1 MSRRT
6 PSDIIRP
13 HITWSPF
20 SSFTLAASK
29 PSLSDGTHT
38 IFLATQSAC
47 ASPLLRKSFSKKR
60 YLLSSAAGSAM
71 SEISPAAVE
80 SEPQVGEA
88 ELMAGVSETAG
99 KLMLPPT
106 TGSASGGSM
115 EDGLTSDL
123 ALISVLLK
131 QQKLDYEYVIYTE
144 RSVWSFERP
153 QRQIKE
159 QVHRTISLDLFRS
172 DNNIPTHLYLKGFY

>member
-1 MSRRT
+1 MKIELNVMSRRT
-6 PSDIIRP
+6 LCDIIRP

-20 SSFTLAASK
+20 SSFMLAASK
-29 PSLSDGTHT
+29 PSLSDGTQT
-38 IFLATQSAC
+38 IFLAAQSAC

-60 YLLSSAAGSAM
+60 YLLSSGSAM
-71 SEISPAAVE
+71 SEISPAEVE
-80 SEPQVGEA
+80 SEPQLGKV
-88 ELMAGVSETAG
+88 ELMAGVSETAD

-131 QQKLDYEYVIYTE
+131 QQKLDYEYGIYTE
-144 RSVWSFERP
+144 RSVW
-153 QRQIKE
+153 
-159 QVHRTISLDLFRS
+159 
-172 DNNIPTHLYLKGFY
+172 